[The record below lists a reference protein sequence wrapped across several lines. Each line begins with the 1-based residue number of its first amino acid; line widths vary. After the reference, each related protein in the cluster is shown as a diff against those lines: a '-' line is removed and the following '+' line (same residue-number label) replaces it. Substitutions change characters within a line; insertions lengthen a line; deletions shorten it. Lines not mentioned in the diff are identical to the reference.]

1 MTPLLTATEL
11 ETIQRHARA
20 DYPSEACGVLLVRPG
35 APGDAPERRLVA
47 CRNIQDELHAKD
59 PARFPRTSR
68 TAYYIAHADLLEIG
82 RREGEGFEVRVI
94 YHSHVDA
101 GAYFSETD
109 RRNALVDGSPA
120 YPQATYVV
128 VAVADGRVAETRAH
142 RFNAAGQDFVEIP
155 LVVDNGPV
163 RAESR

>member
-1 MTPLLTATEL
+1 ME
-11 ETIQRHARA
+11 
-20 DYPSEACGVLLVRPG
+20 
-35 APGDAPERRLVA
+35 ERRLA
-47 CRNIQDELHAKD
+47 PCRNIQDELHGKD

-68 TAYYIAHADLLEIG
+68 TAYYIAHEDLLEIG

-109 RRNALVDGSPA
+109 RRNAMVDGVPA
-120 YPQATYVV
+120 YPQTTYVV
-128 VAVADGRVAETRAH
+128 VSVAGGRVAEVRAH
-142 RFNAAGQDFVEIP
+142 RFSPEASEFVEIP
-155 LVVDNGPV
+155 FATSRGAA